1 MNLVFIREICMS
13 TADTSNTAAAAMNAA
28 SAATNLAFSAYDV
41 INFFKSIGAK
51 ITGQPREFNY
61 SYYQMFGSIDPTPS
75 VKESGSRVIVS
86 GIDVRSLYRFVKT
99 KYSAAGFLFK
109 FFTLT
114 ADRRHLSISRFFVPE
129 LIYLLQEN
137 KKFYPRTR
145 NVDKVINLLIAN
157 TWYQNTQVEVP
168 SALDMD
174 VINHLKRKPLPYQL
188 NFIKDI
194 YWQKKTQF
202 HLKGY
207 LLGFDPGL
215 GKSATSLFLK
225 EGLHKK
231 HGIIIAPKSVT
242 RNVWPTEIEQ
252 MVDNRKV
259 WVIGDNID
267 DITKDTDYIIINY
280 EAIDKIKD
288 AVMRRFDLK
297 SLMIIVDECH
307 NFKDIDSQRTR
318 SLLDLAQSTK
328 CEDIL
333 LMSGTPIKA
342 LGVECI
348 PILELLDT
356 FWTPTLRDQFKA
368 LNRYPSVMNELL
380 HNRLGILM
388 FRKLKEEVLQL
399 PDKIEKDLLIKIPD
413 GNKYTVPAVKDACR
427 KYAEERTKYYKQ
439 NYDKYEKAFLD
450 ILDYYEQNLLPEEE
464 KDEFARYKRELKLIK
479 SGNIQAGL
487 DMNSDIRMAIE
498 SVNQYDA
505 TKLIPRLP
513 NAMKKIF
520 RDSRT
525 VYKYLSLKVT
535 GEVIGNLLNKLR
547 QEMTSSLIGKDV
559 INIIDTAEKKT
570 ILFSD
575 YTDSLHDAY
584 AKCVKAGF
592 KPMLITGE
600 NSNQAKELVSTFK
613 NDPSLNPLIASIKCM
628 STGHTI
634 NEANTVIFLNVPYRS
649 TDYEQASD
657 RCYRIGQDTT
667 VYVYRLLLDTNPENN
682 LSTRMSDIL
691 KWSREQ
697 FGQIVDGA
705 PADAEVNQLAKNM
718 LTGDDS
724 SFIDSAK
731 DLVNVVAD
739 RLRRLF

>member
-1 MNLVFIREICMS
+1 MVS
-13 TADTSNTAAAAMNAA
+13 
-28 SAATNLAFSAYDV
+28 
-41 INFFKSIGAK
+41 
-51 ITGQPREFNY
+51 
-61 SYYQMFGSIDPTPS
+61 QMFWPFYTSSDNGSVHYDYNYWRMFSQLDHTLS
-75 VKESGSRVIVS
+75 VVESGSRVLIS
-86 GIDVRSLYRFVKT
+86 GIDAKSLYRFIKL
-99 KYSAAGFLFK
+99 KYSAAGFLYR

-114 ADRRHLSISRFFVPE
+114 SDKRKLSISRFFVPE

-137 KKFYPRTR
+137 KKFSPRTK
-145 NVDKVINLLIAN
+145 NIDKIINLLISN
-157 TWYQNTQVEVP
+157 TWYKNTQVEIP
-168 SALDMD
+168 TALDMD
-174 VINHLKRKPLPYQL
+174 VIKHLKRKPLPYQL
-188 NFIKDI
+188 EFIKDV

-202 HLKGY
+202 LLKGY

-215 GKSATSLFLK
+215 GKSATSIFLK

-231 HGIIIAPKSVT
+231 HAIVIAPKSVT
-242 RNVWPTEIEQ
+242 KNVWPTEIEET
-252 MVDNRKV
+252 VNDCKI
-259 WVIGDNID
+259 WTID
-267 DITKDTDYIIINY
+267 DSLDDLTSETNYVVVNY

-288 AVMRRFDLK
+288 VVKSRFDLK

-307 NFKDIDSQRTR
+307 NFKDIDSLRTR
-318 SLLDLAQSTK
+318 QLIDLAETTK
-328 CEDIL
+328 CQDIL

-342 LGVECI
+342 LGTECI

-399 PDKIEKDLLIKIPD
+399 PDKIENDLLIKLPD
-413 GNKYTVPAVKDACR
+413 GNKYTVPQVQKAC
-427 KYAEERTKYYKQ
+427 KVYAEERTKYYKQ

-450 ILDYYEQNLLPEEE
+450 ILDYYEKNLLPEEE
-464 KDEFARYKRELKLIK
+464 EDEFARYKRELKLIK
-479 SGNIQAGL
+479 SGNIQSGL
-487 DMNSDIRMAIE
+487 DMNSDIKMAIE

-525 VYKYLSLKVT
+525 VYKYAALKVM

-547 QEMTSSLIGKDV
+547 QEMTSELIGKEV
-559 INIIDTAEKKT
+559 IDIIKSAEKKT

-584 AKCVKAGF
+584 AKCVKAKL

-613 NDPSLNPLIASIKCM
+613 NDPSLNPLIVSIKCM

-667 VYVYRLLLDTNPENN
+667 VYVYRLLLDTKPDGN
-682 LSTRMSDIL
+682 LSTRMNDIL
-691 KWSREQ
+691 KWSKEQ
-697 FGQIVDGA
+697 FGQIVDGI
-705 PADAEVNQLAKNM
+705 PQDAEVHGIISKLMDGNTTNIIEA
-718 LTGDDS
+718 
-724 SFIDSAK
+724 AR
-731 DLVNVVAD
+731 DLVNIAAD

>member
-1 MNLVFIREICMS
+1 MVS
-13 TADTSNTAAAAMNAA
+13 
-28 SAATNLAFSAYDV
+28 
-41 INFFKSIGAK
+41 
-51 ITGQPREFNY
+51 
-61 SYYQMFGSIDPTPS
+61 QMFWPFYTSSDNGSVHYDYNYWRMFSQLDHTLS
-75 VKESGSRVIVS
+75 VVESGSRVLIS
-86 GIDVRSLYRFVKT
+86 GIDAKSLYRFIKL
-99 KYSAAGFLFK
+99 KYSAAGFLYR

-114 ADRRHLSISRFFVPE
+114 SDKRKLSISRFFVPE

-137 KKFYPRTR
+137 KKFSPRTK
-145 NVDKVINLLIAN
+145 NIDKIINLLISN
-157 TWYQNTQVEVP
+157 TWYKNTQVEIP
-168 SALDMD
+168 TALDMD
-174 VINHLKRKPLPYQL
+174 VIKHLKRKPLPYQL
-188 NFIKDI
+188 EFIKDV

-202 HLKGY
+202 LLKGY

-215 GKSATSLFLK
+215 GKSATSIFLK

-231 HGIIIAPKSVT
+231 HAIVIAPKSVT
-242 RNVWPTEIEQ
+242 KNVWPTEIEET
-252 MVDNRKV
+252 VNDCKI
-259 WVIGDNID
+259 WTID
-267 DITKDTDYIIINY
+267 DSLDDLTSETNYVVVNY

-288 AVMRRFDLK
+288 VVKSRFDLK

-307 NFKDIDSQRTR
+307 NFKDIDSLRTR
-318 SLLDLAQSTK
+318 QLIDLAETTK
-328 CEDIL
+328 CQDIL

-342 LGVECI
+342 LGTECI

-399 PDKIEKDLLIKIPD
+399 PDKIENDLLIKLPD
-413 GNKYTVPAVKDACR
+413 GNKYTVPQVQKAC
-427 KYAEERTKYYKQ
+427 KVYAEERTKYYKQ

-450 ILDYYEQNLLPEEE
+450 ILDYYEKNLLPEEE
-464 KDEFARYKRELKLIK
+464 EDEFARYKRELKLIK
-479 SGNIQAGL
+479 SGNIQSGL
-487 DMNSDIRMAIE
+487 DMNSDIKMAIE

-525 VYKYLSLKVT
+525 VYKYVALKVM

-547 QEMTSSLIGKDV
+547 QEMTSELIGKEV
-559 INIIDTAEKKT
+559 IDIIKSAEKKT

-584 AKCVKAGF
+584 AKCVKAKL

-613 NDPSLNPLIASIKCM
+613 NDPSLNPLIVSIKCM

-667 VYVYRLLLDTNPENN
+667 VYVYRLLLDTKPDGN
-682 LSTRMSDIL
+682 LSTRMNDIL
-691 KWSREQ
+691 KWSKEQ
-697 FGQIVDGA
+697 FGQIVDGI
-705 PADAEVNQLAKNM
+705 PQDAEVHGIISKLMDGNTTNIIEA
-718 LTGDDS
+718 
-724 SFIDSAK
+724 AR
-731 DLVNVVAD
+731 DLVNIAAD